1 MSNKR
6 FQAESFTPTKWSTA
20 EEKATF
26 ANHLL
31 AFIAA
36 DCPESKFTK
45 AFYNRLSQCFGFI
58 AHYDRDGFLAEF
70 FTCTDDKL
78 RFVRCLTQSPCYGSP
93 EFTFSDV
100 EHAIS
105 AEIRS
110 MSYVEAYER
119 KLAREIETRERQ
131 MLAALQAKYQGGPE
145 VPPTASLEAPDTE
158 PVVVAPPLPPL
169 AALYTGQDVQFSLFG

>member
-20 EEKATF
+20 EEKAKF

-31 AFIAA
+31 VFIAA

-45 AFYNRLSQCFGFI
+45 TFYNRLSQCFGFV
-58 AHYDRDGFLAEF
+58 AHCDRDGFLAEF
-70 FTCTDDKL
+70 FTCTADKL
-78 RFVRCLTQSPCYGSP
+78 RFVRCLTECPCYGSP

-100 EHAIS
+100 ERAIS

-110 MSYVEAYER
+110 MNYVEAYER

-145 VPPTASLEAPDTE
+145 MSPTTSLEAPDAE
-158 PVVVAPPLPPL
+158 PIFVASPLPPL
-169 AALYTGQDVQFSLFG
+169 AALYTGRDVQFSLFG